1 MSKIKTKGFQKP
13 AKNTQVSQEAQN
25 DPETQK
31 KAAEKAAKEQ
41 AAAEAKAKRE
51 AEFAVRVKA
60 QKQTEKELAPI
71 AKEITVRLEKADKAE
86 HDADDHRLAAALRF
100 AEAEAKIKAVPGM
113 SFKKWAEEN
122 IKLSFE
128 TVRKL
133 LLVGRAGDEQKARL
147 ALDDM
152 RAKNAANNRKSRAKA
167 KTEKVQVGKTA
178 VPSKNAP
185 APKSPFK
192 MADEALA
199 ALKDDVQVEL
209 IRSRA
214 AKLGMTVVDKG
225 AAKAG
230 SKTSG
235 TAAEVCAA
243 FDKLPAGDMLDVVAH
258 IEKKMNGTFKSNL

>member
-1 MSKIKTKGFQKP
+1 MPKIKTKGFTKP
-13 AKNTQVSQEAQN
+13 VKNTQVSQEAQN
-25 DPETQK
+25 DPEFQK
-31 KAAEKAAKEQ
+31 KAAEKAAKDQ
-41 AAAEAKAKRE
+41 AAAEAKAKRDAE
-51 AEFAVRVKA
+51 AAEKA
-60 QKQTEKELAPI
+60 KVQKQTEKELVPI

-100 AEAEAKIKAVPGM
+100 AEAENKCKAGGVP
-113 SFKKWAEEN
+113 FKKWAEEN

-133 LLVGRAGDEQKARL
+133 LLVGRSGDEAKARL
-147 ALDDM
+147 ALEDM
-152 RAKNAANNRKSRAKA
+152 RAKNAANNRKARAKA
-167 KTEKVQVGKTA
+167 KTSKASAGTPTPAGKA
-178 VPSKNAP
+178 AP
-185 APKSPFK
+185 AKTPFK
-192 MADEALA
+192 IADEALA

-209 IRSRA
+209 IKSRA
-214 AKLGMTVVDKG
+214 GKLGMAVVDKG

-243 FDKLPAGDMLDVVAH
+243 FDKLPAGEMLEVVAH